1 MHALFS
7 LSESGRGFVRIALL
21 EQPDYWPGRPATM
34 RSTPG
39 EQGGLEDIQPDYGL
53 QNMSG

>member
-7 LSESGRGFVRIALL
+7 LSESGTGFVRIALL

-53 QNMSG
+53 KNMSG